1 MDLLNLFK
9 IYFIIFDYYLSIFNN
24 EKSFS
29 VKLFATMFTVQI
41 ILWNWSTTLNA
52 SDSDEQSVMR
62 VNRGEKAGFSTGNNM
77 QFEITTRK

>member
-1 MDLLNLFK
+1 
-9 IYFIIFDYYLSIFNN
+9 
-24 EKSFS
+24 
-29 VKLFATMFTVQI
+29 MFTVQI